1 MSPSLCSSEG
11 GFSQAME
18 LQINQ
23 TPKLKNGH
31 RVQASRTV
39 QADDHLLFLSPYFY
53 RQTHYQLRAQL
64 KIAAVSTI

>member
-1 MSPSLCSSEG
+1 
-11 GFSQAME
+11 ME